1 MARTPTPEPHSVRN
15 PESSLDERI
24 DRVARDAISGYYL
37 TAATLWVIAAVEWL
51 ARLLNYSLMPF
62 AYAVAALVATGFCSV
77 KFVRAQVRARRLQKT
92 RDAQRDVSAFLDA
105 QRRHGAQIFHL
116 IPQQPDKAG
125 HVVVCSRGI
134 FVIQTRCSRQ
144 PHKELEMR
152 FDGAQIQIA
161 RQLPDAAAI
170 AECQAEVEL
179 MNALALDA
187 ASKPW
192 KVRGIVVF
200 LDWHVIRTSSALG
213 SQIWVLNPDELERW
227 IGREPEVMCNEDVAK
242 ATLHLQRRADRFS
255 SVGNN

>member
-1 MARTPTPEPHSVRN
+1 MATTSTPEPHSVRN
-15 PESSLDERI
+15 PESTLD
-24 DRVARDAISGYYL
+24 AFSGYYL
-37 TAATLWVIAAVEWL
+37 TAATLWVIAAVEWF
-51 ARLLNYSLMPF
+51 ARLLNHSLMPI

-77 KFVRAQVRARRLQKT
+77 KFVRAQERARHLRKG
-92 RDAQRDVSAFLDA
+92 RDGERDVSEFLDA
-105 QRRHGAQIFHL
+105 QRRRGAQIFSGTAEHRE
-116 IPQQPDKAG
+116 KAG

-179 MNALALDA
+179 VNALPRDA
-187 ASKPW
+187 AIKPW

-242 ATLHLQRRADRFS
+242 ATLHLQQY
-255 SVGNN
+255 VNKLLT